1 MKLIDNIVKDMIEE
15 HEGGEKFFDN
25 LDKEVQ
31 SPPIVEALIS
41 KIPSDQF
48 LDYIIVSGKFGR
60 FFSSYYSSIGRIVKY
75 KVICVR
81 GGLRSGNLV
90 DDISYLPLEGKR
102 VVFLDDSY
110 YLGRTRNVIKEELER
125 NGAKLLKTI
134 VAYDGSK
141 VKDKDVVSLF
151 RYYDNYK
158 EEVKDEIR

>member
-1 MKLIDNIVKDMIEE
+1 M
-15 HEGGEKFFDN
+15 
-25 LDKEVQ
+25 
-31 SPPIVEALIS
+31 
-41 KIPSDQF
+41 
-48 LDYIIVSGKFGR
+48 
-60 FFSSYYSSIGRIVKY
+60 
-75 KVICVR
+75 ICVR